1 MKNIKKQCNE
11 INLQGTIYEEEE
23 IHILSQNIVEE
34 AEAFLQQHQLKS
46 NQKQKK
52 LTE

>member
-11 INLQGTIYEEEE
+11 INLQETIYEEEE
-23 IHILSQNIVEE
+23 IHILSQNIIEE
-34 AEAFLQQHQLKS
+34 AEAFLQQHQLES
-46 NQKQKK
+46 NQKQKR